1 MDRTFSSDIEKTS
14 EKASI
19 HDLELAAQPGVV
31 LAASGARHVAVI
43 DEAAEARLRR
53 KFDVRLL
60 PVVAAIYLF
69 CFIDRANIGNAKI
82 AGLEKDLGMSGLDYN
97 VLLCVFYISY
107 TVFELPLQLVTK
119 KFGPGKTLPIFTLLF
134 GLFSLVMGFVKNYGQ
149 AIGVR
154 FLLGIAEGAIF
165 PGLAFY
171 LSRFYRK
178 DELGFRLSCYL
189 VCTPAAGAFG
199 GLLASGLLKIDS
211 IGPYRSWRCIFIVE
225 GLITMAIGLIAWFLM
240 PDRPEACKWL
250 TDEERA
256 LAEVRI
262 KSENVGQSQAID
274 TLRKKAVL
282 QGIFA
287 PSTLVVAVIF
297 MFNNIT
303 VQGVGFLYVLSPTI
317 VKTIY
322 PNETTINLQLR
333 TVPPYVV
340 GAFVVLLTGYLSF
353 KTRKRALYMV
363 VCAPFVTIG
372 YSLYISSMDPQ
383 VRYAAA
389 FMVATGSFAFGALTT
404 AWAAAN
410 VTSDSARAA
419 AIGTVIMF
427 GNCGGLISTWTFL
440 PKDGPR
446 YLPGN
451 SFNLAGSVV
460 MLVLTAGLW
469 TWQVRENRAKENGR
483 DDHYL
488 VSKTEEEI
496 QLLGT
501 KNPHFRYSV

>member
-1 MDRTFSSDIEKTS
+1 MSDKPPTANS
-14 EKASI
+14 DVEKASF
-19 HDLELAAQPGVV
+19 HNLELAAQPGVV
-31 LAASGARHVAVI
+31 VADKSAHGLLGI

-53 KFDVRLL
+53 KFDLRLL
-60 PVVAAIYLF
+60 PTVIFIYLF
-69 CFIDRANIGNAKI
+69 CFIDRGNIGNAKI

-134 GLFSLVMGFVKNYGQ
+134 GLFSLVMGFVRNYGQ

-178 DELGFRLSCYL
+178 DELGFRLSCYI
-189 VCTPAAGAFG
+189 VCAPGAGAVG

-225 GLITMAIGLIAWFLM
+225 GLITMAIGLVAWFVL
-240 PDRPEACKWL
+240 PDRPDTCKWL
-250 TDEERA
+250 SADERA
-256 LAEVRI
+256 LAEARI
-262 KSENVGQSQAID
+262 KAENPGQTSTVD
-274 TLRKKAVL
+274 KLRKKAVL

-287 PSTLVVAVIF
+287 PSTLVAAFIF
-297 MFNNIT
+297 LFNNIT
-303 VQGVGFLYVLSPTI
+303 VQGVGFFLPTI
-317 VKTIY
+317 VRTIY
-322 PNETTINLQLR
+322 PGESTIVLQLR

-340 GAFVVLLTGYLSF
+340 GAFTTLLTGYLSF
-353 KTRKRALYMV
+353 KTKKRALYMLLS
-363 VCAPFVTIG
+363 APFMVIG
-372 YSLYISSMDPQ
+372 YSMYLGSMDPH
-383 VRYAAA
+383 VRYTAA
-389 FMVATGSFAFGALTT
+389 FMVAIGAFSFGALCT

-410 VTSDSARAA
+410 VTSDTARAS
-419 AIGTVIMF
+419 AIGTVVMF
-427 GNCGGLISTWTFL
+427 GNCGGLIATWTFL
-440 PKDGPR
+440 PKDSPR
-446 YLPGN
+446 YVPGN

-460 MLVLTAGLW
+460 MFVCAGGLW
-469 TWQVRENRAKENGR
+469 LWQVRENRAKENGR

-488 VSKTEEEI
+488 VGKTEDEI

>member
-1 MDRTFSSDIEKTS
+1 
-14 EKASI
+14 
-19 HDLELAAQPGVV
+19 VV
-31 LAASGARHVAVI
+31 

-53 KFDVRLL
+53 RFDLRLL
-60 PVVAAIYLF
+60 PVVALIYLF

-82 AGLEKDLGMSGLDYN
+82 AGAPRASSAT
-97 VLLCVFYISY
+97 LCDQVVTVFPYVSY

-119 KFGPGKTLPIFTLLF
+119 KIGPGKTLPALAFLF
-134 GLFSLVMGFVKNYGQ
+134 GLFSLCMGFVQNYGQ

-154 FLLGIAEGAIF
+154 FLLGVAESCIF

-189 VCTPAAGAFG
+189 VCTPAAGACG
-199 GLLASGLLKIDS
+199 GLLASGLLKIGS
-211 IGPYRSWRCIFIVE
+211 IGQYRSWRVIFVFE
-225 GLITMAIGLIAWFLM
+225 GLITMVIGIVSYFLM

-250 TDEERA
+250 SDDERGAPAHPLSSSRSTSLTDSYTPAA

-262 KSENVGQSQAID
+262 KSENVGQAQAVD
-274 TLRKKAVL
+274 KLRTRAVL

-287 PSTLVVAVIF
+287 PSTLVVAVVF
-297 MFNNIT
+297 LFNNIT
-303 VQGVGFLYVLSPTI
+303 VQGVGFLYPTI

-353 KTRKRALYMV
+353 KTKKRGLYLLI
-363 VCAPFVTIG
+363 CAPFVTVG
-372 YSLYISSMDPQ
+372 YILYLSSMNPQ

-389 FMVATGSFAFGALTT
+389 FLVATGSFAFGAMTT
-404 AWAAAN
+404 TWAAAN
-410 VTSDSARAA
+410 VTSDSARAS
-419 AIGTVIMF
+419 AIGTVVMF
-427 GNCGGLISTWTFL
+427 GNMGGLISAWTFL

-446 YLPGN
+446 YVPGN
-451 SFNLAGSVV
+451 AFNLAGSVI
-460 MLVLTAGLW
+460 MFVLTAGLW
-469 TWQVRENRAKENGR
+469 AWQVRENRAKENGR

-488 VSKTEEEI
+488 VGKTEEEI